1 MFTLYISKTYYT
13 QYKSFN
19 SIEAATAFYD
29 TLTLTRDYIVTIES
43 INLQS
48 PIILQGA

>member
-1 MFTLYISKTYYT
+1 MYTLYISKTYYT
-13 QYKSFN
+13 QYKTFQSI
-19 SIEAATAFYD
+19 IEAKAFYE

-43 INLQS
+43 CSLPS

>member
-1 MFTLYISKTYYT
+1 MYTLYISKTYYT
-13 QYKSFN
+13 QYKTFK
-19 SIEAATAFYD
+19 SILEARSFYD

-43 INLQS
+43 INLPS